1 MMASPD
7 HVESAAESP
16 SVRGAVIEPQTMLS
30 ANGGLVLLAG
40 IVILCAV
47 CALSGWRAA
56 SSGIRDLGWTVM
68 PLALLHTLPILLDSR
83 GWLALL
89 LIVRSR
95 VSAAR
100 VWGIALVREAIAS
113 NFPFSGIGAFLVGVR
128 LLFLRGVSA
137 SEAVSSITAESTIG
151 LTTQF
156 SLMLA
161 GGLAWTSIAGSSTTV
176 RLHQVLC
183 LLAAA
188 AGLGGVIALQRHIG
202 FLRLVQRGLRRL
214 SSMPQAAQ
222 ASETLNAIYQ
232 SLDRIYAAPSAC
244 IRCAGWQLTALTAGV
259 GELWLLLVLL
269 QVPHACAVALSL
281 SGISRLTRS
290 AAFVVPAGLGIQ
302 EAAYGALFLSGGLHF
317 DMGVAVSMATRARDL
332 VFSVPAVLIWT
343 YLEKTGN
350 AACPDNRTV
359 AAP

>member
-1 MMASPD
+1 MSRSDHAEPAAGSPI
-7 HVESAAESP
+7 VPGAMIRSP
-16 SVRGAVIEPQTMLS
+16 RMLS
-30 ANGGLVLLAG
+30 ASSGLLLLAG
-40 IVILCAV
+40 LVILCTV

-56 SSGIRDLGWTVM
+56 SSGIRSLGWTVV
-68 PLALLHTLPILLDSR
+68 PLALLHALPILLDSR

-113 NFPFSGIGAFLVGVR
+113 SFPFSGVGAFLVGVR
-128 LLFLRGVSA
+128 LLFLRGVPA

-156 SLMLA
+156 ILMLA
-161 GGLAWTSIAGSSTTV
+161 GGLAWSSIAGSGATV
-176 RLHQVLC
+176 RPHQVLC

-188 AGLGGVIALQRHIG
+188 VGLGGVIALQRHIG

-222 ASETLNAIYQ
+222 ASETLDAIYQ

-244 IRCAGWQLTALTAGV
+244 IRCAVWQLTALATGV

-269 QVPHACAVALSL
+269 QVPHACAIALSL

-290 AAFVVPAGLGIQ
+290 AASMVPAGLGIQ

-317 DMGVAVSMATRARDL
+317 DIGVAVSMATRARDL
-332 VFSVPAVLIWT
+332 VFSVPALLIWT
-343 YLEKTGN
+343 YLEKTGK
-350 AACPDNRTV
+350 AAGPDHRTV